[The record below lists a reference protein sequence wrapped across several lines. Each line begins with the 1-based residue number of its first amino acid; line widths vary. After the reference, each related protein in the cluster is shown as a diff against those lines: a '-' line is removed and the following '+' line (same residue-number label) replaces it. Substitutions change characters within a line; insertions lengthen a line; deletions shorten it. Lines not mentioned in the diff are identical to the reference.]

1 MRSSPGKRTTP
12 TRRALPVTDMAQ
24 AQLEALKALQATNA
38 GAGKGKVWRRIKEP
52 RGAEQGVLDVLQG
65 PFTL

>member
-1 MRSSPGKRTTP
+1 
-12 TRRALPVTDMAQ
+12 MAQ

-65 PFTL
+65 PFTLCQPRQDPSS

>member
-1 MRSSPGKRTTP
+1 
-12 TRRALPVTDMAQ
+12 MAHLMENILGGMSNPHS
-24 AQLEALKALQATNA
+24 AQTVSYVNIA